1 MLNKFPGKREARA
14 RLILKGGALDLS
26 ARWSAKRVTRAHEA
40 RARAC
45 FEARIV
51 ALYFGELFDFKRF

>member
-1 MLNKFPGKREARA
+1 
-14 RLILKGGALDLS
+14 
-26 ARWSAKRVTRAHEA
+26 VTRAREA